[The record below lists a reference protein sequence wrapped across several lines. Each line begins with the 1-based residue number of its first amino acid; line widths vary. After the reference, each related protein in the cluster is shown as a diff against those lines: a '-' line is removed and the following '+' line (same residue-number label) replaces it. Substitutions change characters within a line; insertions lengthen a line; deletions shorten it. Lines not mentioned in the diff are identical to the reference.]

1 MAAFQIYCDKENSNE
16 RSEKTDSLASAFPH
30 DFKKEQRQ
38 KLLALT
44 NLPVN
49 NENAPDKVSIFS
61 IYFSVKLF
69 SILGNVLINSTYFY
83 TEY

>member
-16 RSEKTDSLASAFPH
+16 RLEKTDSIVPAFPH
-30 DFKKEQRQ
+30 DLKKEQRK

-49 NENAPDKVSIFS
+49 NENAPDKVSIVS
-61 IYFSVKLF
+61 IYFGVKFFFVFLF
-69 SILGNVLINSTYFY
+69 L
-83 TEY
+83 EMC

>member
-16 RSEKTDSLASAFPH
+16 RFEKTDSIATAFPH
-30 DFKKEQRQ
+30 DLKKEQRQ

-49 NENAPDKVSIFS
+49 NENAPDKVSILS
-61 IYFSVKLF
+61 IYLCVKLF
-69 SILGNVLINSTYFY
+69 FVYS
-83 TEY
+83 